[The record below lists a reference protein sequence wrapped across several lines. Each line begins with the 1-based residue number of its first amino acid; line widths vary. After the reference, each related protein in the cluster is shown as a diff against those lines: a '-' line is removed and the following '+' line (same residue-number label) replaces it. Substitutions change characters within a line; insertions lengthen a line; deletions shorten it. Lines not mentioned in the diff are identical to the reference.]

1 MHANYADTFSLAVED
16 IPPLLQ
22 KEITAL
28 GMDIVLSLLKFA
40 ERKGGGHADL
50 CQLLRS
56 LIAFELTD
64 SERALY
70 LK

>member
-16 IPPLLQ
+16 IPPLLR
-22 KEITAL
+22 KDITAL
-28 GMDIVLSLLKFA
+28 GMDTVLSLLRFA
-40 ERKGGGHADL
+40 EIRSGGHADL
-50 CQLLRS
+50 CHFLRS
-56 LIAFELTD
+56 RIAFELTD